1 MQLQNSP
8 KRYGAIAVSLHWLVA
23 LAVFG
28 LFGLGFYMVDL
39 TYYDPLY
46 RLAPHIHRS
55 VGILLLIAVVLRLV
69 WRLADRVPATLP
81 EHSPAEVILARFAHW
96 ALYLLLFVAMTSGY
110 LISTAD
116 GSAIEVFDW
125 FEVPSLTG
133 QIKGMEDIAGDVHY
147 WSTWALVALGSVHG
161 LAAIKHH
168 VFDRDDTLRR
178 MLPIP
183 LRNKSD

>member
-1 MQLQNSP
+1 MQLQNSSI
-8 KRYGAIAVSLHWLVA
+8 RYGAIAVSLHWLVA

-39 TYYDPLY
+39 TYYDPMY

-55 VGILLLIAVVLRLV
+55 VGILLLIVVVLRLL
-69 WRLADRVPATLP
+69 WRLADRAPAPLS
-81 EHSPAEVILARFAHW
+81 EHSPAEVLLARMAHW
-96 ALYLLLFVAMTSGY
+96 ALYLLMFVAMVSGY

-125 FEVPSLTG
+125 FAVPSLTG
-133 QIKGMEDIAGDVHY
+133 QIKGMEEIAGDVHY
-147 WSTWALVALGSVHG
+147 WSTWALVVLGVIHG

-178 MLPIP
+178 MLPLP
-183 LRNKSD
+183 LKKKH